1 MEVVSLCSQPCA
13 ARLPLNSRARNS
25 MDRSAA
31 ISGRFLLFPRTRS
44 LRDGN
49 PLRHI
54 SSSPRHPGE
63 GECSYPACSYS
74 GGGECSCP
82 SMLLSQRRLMLN
94 FDGGDYSWTE
104 VNVINEEISVFAW
117 FMDAW
122 DSLLEFVEFCGS
134 IQAASSSISKE
145 LERGTQETSSKDKD
159 LAFVAGATGRV
170 GSRLVRELL
179 KLGFRVRAGVRNAQ
193 RAEPLLQSVRQMKL
207 DLETGT
213 SGTEPAE
220 KLEIVECDLEKK
232 GDILPAIGNASVLLC
247 CIGASEKEISDIT
260 GPYRIDYKATE
271 NLIRAVALSAFSYYA
286 ATIAK
291 VDHFILLTSLGTN
304 KIGFPAAILNLF
316 WGVLIWKRKAE
327 EALIASGLPYTIVR
341 PGGMERPTDSYKETH
356 NLVLA
361 NEDTYFGGQ
370 VSNLQVAELMACM
383 ARNKKLS
390 YCKIVEVIADTTAP
404 LLSMEELLAKIR
416 SKREPPA
423 ETLKDLAPPSDES
436 KPLKP
441 IIKDASAKMQEK
453 KLTPLSPYAM
463 YENLKPPSSPT
474 PIPSTSGSSNEIN
487 EEFVQSKSHSEPTS
501 AVLHGKVLGG
511 GGTRYEDL
519 KPPVSPTPSLPT

>member
-54 SSSPRHPGE
+54 SSSPRHP
-63 GECSYPACSYS
+63 
-74 GGGECSCP
+74 
-82 SMLLSQRRLMLN
+82 
-94 FDGGDYSWTE
+94 
-104 VNVINEEISVFAW
+104 
-117 FMDAW
+117 
-122 DSLLEFVEFCGS
+122 GS

-271 NLIRAVALSAFSYYA
+271 NLIRA

-501 AVLHGKVLGG
+501 AVVTPFEQIVTPE
-511 GGTRYEDL
+511 TRPLSPYTAYEDL

>member
-31 ISGRFLLFPRTRS
+31 ISSRFLLFPRTRS

-54 SSSPRHPGE
+54 SSSPRHPGG

-94 FDGGDYSWTE
+94 FDGGLS
-104 VNVINEEISVFAW
+104 SRHQALHFCS
-117 FMDAW
+117 F
-122 DSLLEFVEFCGS
+122 SLIGS

-271 NLIRAVALSAFSYYA
+271 NLIGAVALSAFSYYA
-286 ATIAK
+286 ATIAN

-390 YCKIVEVIADTTAP
+390 YCKIVEVIAETTAP

-501 AVLHGKVLGG
+501 AVVTPFEQIVTPE
-511 GGTRYEDL
+511 TRPLSPYTAYEDL